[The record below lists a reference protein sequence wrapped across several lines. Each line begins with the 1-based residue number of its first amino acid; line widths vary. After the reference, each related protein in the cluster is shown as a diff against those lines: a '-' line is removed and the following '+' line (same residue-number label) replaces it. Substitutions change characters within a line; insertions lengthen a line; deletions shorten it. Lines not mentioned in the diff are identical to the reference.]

1 MTAWE
6 YQYAD
11 VKTHEDQGH
20 DTKVA
25 PSADTAEKMA
35 PASMVAGEKVRQVRT
50 GRMPR
55 GLEEAGESRSTLSP
69 GTPGLLLTMDHILK
83 LPKHDLVTQ
92 FKCIEGWSQIVHWS
106 GVRMADLVA
115 AYPPEKGPMDGSPAT
130 CTWRRQTATTMSVTI

>member
-11 VKTHEDQGH
+11 VKTNEDQGH

-35 PASMVAGEKVRQVRT
+35 PASMVAGEKVRQERA

-55 GLEEAGESRSTLSP
+55 GPRGGRRKPIHACPGHARPTADHGRHSQAPEA
-69 GTPGLLLTMDHILK
+69 
-83 LPKHDLVTQ
+83 
-92 FKCIEGWSQIVHWS
+92 
-106 GVRMADLVA
+106 
-115 AYPPEKGPMDGSPAT
+115 
-130 CTWRRQTATTMSVTI
+130 